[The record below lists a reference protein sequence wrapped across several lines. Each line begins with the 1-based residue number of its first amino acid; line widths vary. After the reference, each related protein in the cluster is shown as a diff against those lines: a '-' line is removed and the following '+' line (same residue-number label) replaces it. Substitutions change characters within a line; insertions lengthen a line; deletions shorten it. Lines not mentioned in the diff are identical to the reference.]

1 MMRRLITACLVLL
14 LAFAMPVT
22 AFAQSYDPN
31 RLGSVSVTLMDQKKV
46 NAIVGAELSAYYVAT
61 AELNER
67 NHLSYMYTE
76 AFEGCGVALDDKN
89 LSHVLEEFTEKQTPA
104 AKTVTDAQGK
114 AVFENLPLGLYFI
127 KQTNSVN
134 GYAPCTSF
142 LVTVPM
148 ETDGEF
154 QYAVNASPK
163 TESMKLTNVY
173 VKKQWNTD
181 KSTQIAD
188 RVIVQLLRDS
198 RVVGVAT
205 LNKANNWEYTFFN
218 MPESDSYSIIEID
231 VPKGFVATYTKNGY
245 EFTVINSAA
254 LIQTGQLV
262 WPVPVLALA
271 GLLLIAVGTV
281 ILRRSREANE

>member
-1 MMRRLITACLVLL
+1 MMRKLVTACLVLL

-22 AFAQSYDPN
+22 AFAQTYDPN
-31 RLGSVSVTLMDQKKV
+31 RTGSVSVTLMDQKKV

-61 AELNER
+61 VKLNES
-67 NHLSYMYTE
+67 NHLSYDYTE
-76 AFEGCGVALDDKN
+76 SFADCGVALDDKS
-89 LSHVLEEFTEKQTPA
+89 LSTVLEDFTEKQTPS
-104 AKTVTDAQGK
+104 AKATTDAQGK
-114 AVFENLPLGLYFI
+114 AVFDNLPLGLYFV

-148 ETDGEF
+148 ENDGDFE
-154 QYAVNASPK
+154 YAVNASPK

-205 LNKANNWEYTFFN
+205 LNKANDWKYTFFN

-271 GLLLIAVGTV
+271 GMMLIALGTV
-281 ILRRSREANE
+281 ILRKSREANE